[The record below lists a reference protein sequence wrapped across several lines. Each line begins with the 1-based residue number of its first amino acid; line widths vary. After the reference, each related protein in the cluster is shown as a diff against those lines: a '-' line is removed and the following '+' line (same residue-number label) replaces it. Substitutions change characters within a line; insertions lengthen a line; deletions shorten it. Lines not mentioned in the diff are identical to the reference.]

1 MSDFLFQILIKMSE
15 IFPEKNGA
23 KKVLTSWNCRKTMVF
38 WSILQRN
45 AALRNESKNA
55 TNWLQLTEPPT
66 L

>member
-1 MSDFLFQILIKMSE
+1 MSE
-15 IFPEKNGA
+15 IFPEKYGA